1 MRLLVDVR
9 VMWRQRFFQ
18 MVIRVPVAEREFD
31 GEAASLPAAK
41 TGKAVLYHNRFHEHT
56 VTEPYH

>member
-1 MRLLVDVR
+1 
-9 VMWRQRFFQ
+9 
-18 MVIRVPVAEREFD
+18 MVIHIPVGEFD